1 MSDATHPID
10 PVPNKPGV
18 RPAAR
23 GNANLTTSG
32 EQRIES
38 IFLVS
43 YPKVIFLYPT
53 FFITLAAGI
62 ASYFY
67 GDHPGHSVHAIMGTL
82 FLGVFTINLVVLA
95 FDFPRTNSLV
105 LFFFV
110 AALVLAFALVVQV
123 WPHLLPMVTGLFS
136 GYKPFANHIFYFS
149 LSAILGLIFAVVK
162 FVTYFDY
169 WEVRHNELLHH
180 HGLLSDLKRYSAP
193 SLRIDKEISDVF
205 EYFLLRSGR
214 LILQPSGEPRAIILD
229 NVLFIESKE
238 AKLTQLLGALQVQM
252 QEPTNPG

>member
-1 MSDATHPID
+1 MSDATHPVD
-10 PVPNKPGV
+10 PLPNKPGT
-18 RPAAR
+18 RPPAR
-23 GNANLTTSG
+23 AGANLTASG

-38 IFLVS
+38 IYLVS
-43 YPKVIFLYPT
+43 YPKIIFLYPS
-53 FFITLAAGI
+53 FFVTLIAGV

-67 GDHPGHSVHAIMGTL
+67 ADHPAHNIHAIMGTL
-82 FLGVFTINLVVLA
+82 FLGVLTINLVVLA

-110 AALVLAFALVVQV
+110 AALALAFALVMQI
-123 WPHLLPMVTGLFS
+123 WPHLLPMVTGLFA
-136 GYKPFANHIFYFS
+136 GFKPAANATFYFS
-149 LSAILGLIFAVVK
+149 LATILGLIFAVVK
-162 FVTYFDY
+162 LVTYFDY

-252 QEPTNPG
+252 QDPASPG